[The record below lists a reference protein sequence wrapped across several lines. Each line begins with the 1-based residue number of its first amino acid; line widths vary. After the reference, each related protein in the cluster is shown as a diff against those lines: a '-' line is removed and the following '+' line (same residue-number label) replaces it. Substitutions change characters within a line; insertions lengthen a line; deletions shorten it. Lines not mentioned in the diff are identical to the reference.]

1 MPGLTARDMQDEGK
15 KGLPW
20 TLAKS
25 FMAKE
30 KIPDPYNLKL
40 CLKVDG
46 NLNLP

>member
-30 KIPDPYNLKL
+30 KIPVPYNLKL
-40 CLKVDG
+40 CLKVNSD
-46 NLNLP
+46 LNLP